1 MDRLSKNFKA
11 CATCALW
18 CGRRTPDASRSTISF
33 FRGEKGECIG
43 GGFNHLQTNAMT
55 SCNKYRQW
63 LR

>member
-18 CGRRTPDASRSTISF
+18 GGRRTPDGTHSTISF
-33 FRGEKGECIG
+33 SRVEKGECIG
-43 GGFNHLQTNAMT
+43 GGFNHLPTSAMT

-63 LR
+63 LK